1 MSETIDAMEEAAGF
15 GPSATIRVRGEAVRL
30 CGDVGLGHW
39 LLGRLADTPVPAPR
53 ARRWLACVREDVS
66 QPGVTPE
73 CYAEAE
79 SGASASQGAWLPLV
93 WEPGALLI
101 GPLATPGAPGC
112 PRCAWLR
119 HHRHLTRL
127 PAHEGPYPLAPP
139 AGAALEM
146 AAALLAEELAVCEAP
161 SGPAYGAPRGEPRT
175 RGTMVRI
182 GTARGGITRHPVL
195 PDPECP
201 RCGPLLP
208 GAERDPAPEAAPV
221 PPGGLR
227 ALSAEEAA
235 KVAARYVD
243 SQVGLVHE
251 VRERSEGGRPVAV
264 AVRDPA
270 YDAVV
275 SYHGY
280 GHGDDYRAA
289 GTSAVLEALE
299 RLGGVPTPEAL
310 ASRGPTAS
318 YRAVAGNAIYPPSFG
333 LHPASS
339 YERQDFPYVP
349 WSASLETEWVW
360 GRSLTR
366 NRAVLVPA
374 ALVHYAQPHPARP
387 RFVQEVSNG
396 CALGGSLTEAVLHG
410 LLEVA
415 ERDAFLAAWYARLP
429 LSPIDLEAAR
439 DRRVPLLAAW
449 ARERAGC
456 ELMAFDATLEQGV
469 PAVWAM
475 SVAGPGAVAV
485 GQPAVVCGA
494 AARLSTEDALAT
506 ALDEL
511 VCTLLTPPPHDLERA
526 ARMLRDPFAVRAMG
540 DHELLYAHPRA
551 RERLAFLRTDAARVP
566 PGELDAARPW
576 PEAADLAAHV
586 AELVRRY
593 AADGLEVVVVDQ
605 TRPEHKAGGLRCAKV
620 LVPGTLPMTFG
631 HAQRRV
637 EGLERVRT
645 LPRTLG
651 FRADALA
658 EDEINP
664 YPHPF
669 P

>member
-1 MSETIDAMEEAAGF
+1 MTGEINVPDAAAGF
-15 GPSATIRVRGEAVRL
+15 GASSTVRVRGEAVRM
-30 CGDVGLGHW
+30 CGDPSLGHW
-39 LLGRLADTPVPAPR
+39 LLGRLADTPVPAPH

-66 QPGVTPE
+66 QPGGTPE

-79 SGASASQGAWLPLV
+79 SGASAPDAAWLPLV

-101 GPLATPGAPGC
+101 GPLGTAGTLGC

-127 PAHEGPYPLAPP
+127 PASEGPYPQAPP
-139 AGAALEM
+139 PGAVLEV
-146 AAALLAEELAVCEAP
+146 AAALLADELDP
-161 SGPAYGAPRGEPRT
+161 HGEPRT
-175 RGTMVRI
+175 RGALLRV
-182 GTARGGITRHPVL
+182 GTGRGEVTRHPVL

-208 GAERDPAPEAAPV
+208 GAELDPVPGTAPV
-221 PPGGLR
+221 PPGRLRGL
-227 ALSAEEAA
+227 SGSEAA
-235 KVAARYVD
+235 TAAELFVD
-243 SQVGLVHE
+243 PLAGLVHE
-251 VRERSEGGRPVAV
+251 VRERAEGGRPVAV

-270 YDAVV
+270 YDTVV

-280 GHGDDYRAA
+280 GHGDDFRSAR
-289 GTSAVLEALE
+289 TSAVLEALE
-299 RLGGVPTPEAL
+299 RLGGVPTPDAL
-310 ASRGPTAS
+310 RRRGPTAS
-318 YRAVAGNAIYPPSFG
+318 YREVAGNAVYPPSFG
-333 LHPASS
+333 LHPEES
-339 YERQDFPYVP
+339 YARPGFPYVP
-349 WSASLETEWVW
+349 WSAALETEWAW

-374 ALVHYAQPHPARP
+374 ALVHYAEPHPARA
-387 RFVQEVSNG
+387 RFVQEFSNG

-415 ERDAFLAAWYARLP
+415 ERDAFLATWYARLP
-429 LSPIDLEAAR
+429 LTRIDLAAAG
-439 DRRVPLLAAW
+439 DRRVQVLAAW

-469 PAVWAM
+469 PAVWVM
-475 SVAGPGAVAV
+475 SVAGPEAV
-485 GQPAVVCGA
+485 GQPAVLCGA
-494 AARLSTEDALAT
+494 AARLSTGEALT
-506 ALDEL
+506 AAFDEL
-511 VCTLLTPPPHDLERA
+511 VCTLLAPPRLDLERA
-526 ARMLRDPFAVRAMG
+526 AGMLRDPFAVRAMG

-551 RERLAFLRTDAARVP
+551 RERLAFLRTDGERVA
-566 PGELDAARPW
+566 PGELDAARRW
-576 PEAADLAAHV
+576 PVASDLGAHV

-605 TRPEHKAGGLRCAKV
+605 TRPEHRAGGLRCVKV

-631 HAQRRV
+631 HAERRL
-637 EGLERVRT
+637 EGLSRVRT

-664 YPHPF
+664 HPHPF